1 MSSEQTDRS
10 PKPAAS
16 LVHDGES
23 NGDGNG
29 DELECRVAKK
39 RKLDVAGANC
49 STAFAPGSSNDNDEA
64 TTALSPQPPPPPP
77 PPPRQ
82 RLRDVVRSLSA
93 KWRVQKRRLL
103 DAGTPIEDHK
113 AALVKLRRANVTGE
127 GGGSITGFDLNSV
140 VQKRWVGWDASD
152 VGAIRPMAYFA
163 MQGDLPMMRWLYVH
177 GASTTD
183 DDVVYWFP
191 IMAAV
196 FANTNSHVEVCQWL
210 YKHGAQDDVSRKY
223 LSTHSVY
230 RPYCSPFAVAFY
242 DGSFHRQ
249 SKRDVARWLILR
261 GALCHTCTRNT
272 DEYSSDKVDITRLRN
287 DLTYCPTSTTHNERA
302 YLFEWVEEM
311 LQSRGGFDTFLMGTA
326 KSVGRRHPLR
336 MLSGN
341 RDILERIH
349 HFSGIIRGKEV
360 RILRQLKSMLP
371 RVDTELRLRR

>member
-23 NGDGNG
+23 NGDGDG
-29 DELECRVAKK
+29 DKFERRVTKK
-39 RKLDVAGANC
+39 RKLDVAGTNGSIA
-49 STAFAPGSSNDNDEA
+49 SAPGRNDSNNEA
-64 TTALSPQPPPPPP
+64 TAALSPPPPPP

-82 RLRDVVRSLSA
+82 KLRDVVRSLSA

-113 AALVKLRRANVTGE
+113 AALVKLRKANVTGE
-127 GGGSITGFDLNSV
+127 GGGSITGFDQNSV
-140 VQKRWVGWDASD
+140 VQKRWVGWDTSD

-163 MQGDLPMMRWLYVH
+163 MQGDLPMMRWLYVQ

-183 DDVVYWFP
+183 EDVVYWFP

-196 FANTNSHVEVCQWL
+196 FANTNTHVEVCQWL
-210 YKHGAQDDVSRKY
+210 CNHGAQDDVSRKH

-230 RPYCSPFAVAFY
+230 KPYCSPFAVAFY

-261 GALCHTCTRNT
+261 GALCHTSTSA
-272 DEYSSDKVDITRLRN
+272 DESSSDKVDITRLRN
-287 DLTYCPTSTTHNERA
+287 DLTYCPTSTTHNEWA
-302 YLFEWVEEM
+302 YRFEWVEEM
-311 LQSRGGFDTFLMGTA
+311 LQSRGGFDTFLLGTA

-336 MLSGN
+336 MLNGN

-349 HFSGIIRGKEV
+349 HFSGVIRGKEAC
-360 RILRQLKSMLP
+360 ILRQLKSMLP

>member
-23 NGDGNG
+23 NGGGDGG
-29 DELECRVAKK
+29 ELERRVAKK
-39 RKLDVAGANC
+39 RKLD
-49 STAFAPGSSNDNDEA
+49 SSNDNNEA
-64 TTALSPQPPPPPP
+64 PAAALPPPPPP

-82 RLRDVVRSLSA
+82 KLRDVVRNLSA
-93 KWRVQKRRLL
+93 KWRVQKRRLV

-113 AALVKLRRANVTGE
+113 AALVKLRLANVTGE
-127 GGGSITGFDLNSV
+127 DGGSITGFDQNKV
-140 VQKRWVGWDASD
+140 VQKRWVGWDTSE

-163 MQGDLPMMRWLYVH
+163 MRGDLPMMRWLYVH

-191 IMAAV
+191 MMAAV
-196 FANTNSHVEVCQWL
+196 FANTNTHVEVCQWL
-210 YKHGAQDDVSRKY
+210 YNHGAQDDVSRRY
-223 LSTHSVY
+223 LSTHNVHK
-230 RPYCSPFAVAFY
+230 PYCSPFAVAFY
-242 DGSFHRQ
+242 DGSFHKQ

-261 GALCHTCTRNT
+261 GALCHTTRT
-272 DEYSSDKVDITRLRN
+272 SSLDESSSDKVDIRRLWN
-287 DLTYCPTSTTHNERA
+287 DLTYCPASTTHNERA

-311 LQSRGGFDTFLMGTA
+311 LQSRGGFDTFLLGTA
-326 KSVGRRHPLR
+326 KAVGRRHPLR

-349 HFSGIIRGKEV
+349 HFSGAIRGKER
-360 RILRQLKSMLP
+360 RILRQLKAMLP
-371 RVDTELRLRR
+371 GVDTQLRLRR